1 MMAVDRGLPVLFI
14 GGLGRSGSTLIDRI
28 LGQTPGVCSV
38 GELVF
43 LWERGL
49 LANERCGC
57 GEAFDACS
65 FWREVGVRAFGGW
78 DRIDPVA
85 LRARQHSVDR
95 TRYVPLMLAP
105 WLAGRFRRRLEHYA
119 EALGRVYNAVAAV
132 SGAALVVDSSKHAST
147 AALLG
152 AVPGIDASIVHVV
165 RDPRGVAWSWSKEVV
180 RPDVTNGESLMARVG
195 PARIAARWQVHNA
208 MLALVRTRGAVL
220 RYEDFVDRPEH
231 ATRRLLQLAGVRV
244 EVLPQF
250 VDRRTVVLGPNHT
263 VAGNP
268 LRFRTGE
275 VAISADEQWRE
286 RMPVW
291 RQAQVSALTFPSN
304 LIYRYPP

>member
-1 MMAVDRGLPVLFI
+1 MTAAGRGLPVLFI
-14 GGLGRSGSTLIDRI
+14 GGVGRSGSTLIDRT

-57 GEAFDACS
+57 GESFDACP

-78 DRIDPVA
+78 ERIDA
-85 LRARQHSVDR
+85 AAMRARQRRVDR
-95 TRYVPLMLAP
+95 NRFVPLLVAP
-105 WLAGRFRRRLEHYA
+105 WLAGGYRHRSQHYA
-119 EALGRVYNAVAAV
+119 EALGRIYTAVAAV

-152 AVPGIDASIVHVV
+152 TVPGIDARVVHLV

-180 RPDVTNGESLMARVG
+180 RPDVTDGASLMARVG

-208 MLALVRTRGAVL
+208 LLALVRTRGAVL

-231 ATRRLLQLAGVRV
+231 ATRRLLGLAGMRV
-244 EVLPQF
+244 EALPQF
-250 VDRRTVVLGPNHT
+250 VDRRTVRLEADHT

-275 VAISADEQWRE
+275 VTIGADEQWRE
-286 RMPVW
+286 RMPAW